1 MIQSNIVFHALFD
14 TNLTLQID
22 PENRQPNFLRLS
34 NIEIDATIFT
44 KQYERLLP
52 NLYIYRTKKK
62 RKEKRNQKEKKER
75 VIFNI

>member
-44 KQYERLLP
+44 KQYECLLP
-52 NLYIYRTKKK
+52 NLYIQNQKKERKKEIKKK
-62 RKEKRNQKEKKER
+62 KKER

>member
-62 RKEKRNQKEKKER
+62 KKGKKKSKKKKRESNL
-75 VIFNI
+75 